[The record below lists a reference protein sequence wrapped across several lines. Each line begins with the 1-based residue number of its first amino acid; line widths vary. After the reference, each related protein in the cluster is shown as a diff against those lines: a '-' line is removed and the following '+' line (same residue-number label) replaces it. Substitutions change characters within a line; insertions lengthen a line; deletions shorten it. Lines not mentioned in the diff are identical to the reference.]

1 MAEWYITNRD
11 LIKNLSFN
19 TGTSQNPTYTTACTS
34 TEVSLETEFDE
45 QTWYVFCDAIQRKL
59 LTGGSLTLT
68 GTLKLDVNN
77 SADIG
82 LLTKIHTF
90 IASGTLSQFND
101 KVRFELL
108 SSVSSS
114 TLVYTKYE
122 ANATIKLSG
131 LGGAAEDVSE
141 FSFEITIN
149 GTASVVASS

>member
-1 MAEWYITNRD
+1 MEWYITNRD
-11 LIKNLSFN
+11 LIKNLAFN
-19 TGTSQNPTYTTACTS
+19 TGTSALPAYTTACTS

-59 LTGGSLTLT
+59 LTGGSVTLT

-77 SADIG
+77 TADTA

-90 IASGTLSQFND
+90 LTSGTLSQFSD

-108 SSVSSS
+108 SSVSTN

-122 ANATIKLSG
+122 APAIIKLSG

-141 FSFEITIN
+141 FSFEISLN
-149 GTASVVASS
+149 GTASVVTSS